1 MRRARLG
8 LALVAPVALV
18 ALFAALALPAWS
30 ADSWG
35 YQISH
40 ELMSPFCPGRTLAS
54 CPSDKADE
62 LRIWI
67 LMQEA
72 AGASREDVEAE
83 LVARYGVEILP
94 APSADDVTGIAGY
107 AVPILGIVA
116 GPPLVFWLL
125 RRMARPPRGEPG
137 GASGTSDRAADS
149 DRAARPVDD
158 DLAAEVDRELRE
170 LDA

>member
-1 MRRARLG
+1 MRRALLG
-8 LALVAPVALV
+8 FALV
-18 ALFAALALPAWS
+18 ALVTPVTLLAALALPAWS

-72 AGASREDVEAE
+72 AGASREDVEAQ

-94 APSADDVTGIAGY
+94 APSADDATGIAGY

-116 GPPLVFWLL
+116 GPLLVFWLL
-125 RRMARPPRGEPG
+125 RRLTGPPPGEPAG
-137 GASGTSDRAADS
+137 GTGAPVRAAG
-149 DRAARPVDD
+149 PVDD